1 MLTLDALAT
10 FVAAVVVL
18 AATPG
23 PDMMLLISRG
33 VGHGPRMAF
42 YTAVGFTLAGLV
54 QLPLLAL
61 GVASLIWRGIQIFLR
76 RRRTTPATSRANVTR
91 PLALRDGLVASL
103 TNPKGLIFLLAF
115 LPQFVDPTA
124 GSVTL
129 QLLLLGG
136 IMKLSALV
144 IEGSVALASGFV
156 GGWLARR
163 PNFIVWQERVA
174 GIVMLGLGLRLALM
188 RDLRGAK

>member
-1 MLTLDALAT
+1 MPEIVVPARARPLAHGRGNSASKRKSACR
-10 FVAAVVVL
+10 F
-18 AATPG
+18 
-23 PDMMLLISRG
+23 LL
-33 VGHGPRMAF
+33 F
-42 YTAVGFTLAGLV
+42 
-54 QLPLLAL
+54 
-61 GVASLIWRGIQIFLR
+61 
-76 RRRTTPATSRANVTR
+76 R